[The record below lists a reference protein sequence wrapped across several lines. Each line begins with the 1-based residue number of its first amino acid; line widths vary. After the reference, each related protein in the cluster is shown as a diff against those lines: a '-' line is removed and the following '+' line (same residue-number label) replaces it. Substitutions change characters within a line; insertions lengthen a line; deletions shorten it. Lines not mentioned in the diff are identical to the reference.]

1 VSVKDNLDKVRQRIS
16 DSAIKSGRSPED
28 IQLIAASKTKS
39 VQFIKEAFFAKQR
52 AFGEN
57 RIQEALKK
65 MDLLKDTPDIEWHL
79 IGNLQKNKVKYCPG
93 NFSWIHSIDSLELV
107 EKLEARCTFK
117 KNIINLL
124 IQVNLSHEDS
134 KFGLREWDDI
144 LHVAEIIYS
153 AKWLHLRG
161 LMTIPDPNLGEKKT
175 RKIFEKIR
183 EWRDELK
190 EKFDSTK
197 ISELSMGMSSDYDWA
212 IQEGAT
218 MIRIGTAIF
227 GSRD

>member
-1 VSVKDNLDKVRQRIS
+1 MSVKDNLDEVRLRIS
-16 DSAIKSGRSPED
+16 ESAIQSGRSLKD

-39 VQFIKEAFFAKQR
+39 VELIEEAFFAKQK

-93 NFSWIHSIDSLELV
+93 NFNWIHSIESLELV
-107 EKLEARCTFK
+107 EKLEARCALK

-124 IQVNLSHEDS
+124 IQVNLSKDES
-134 KFGLREWDDI
+134 KFGLQKWDDI
-144 LHVAEIIYS
+144 IRIAEIIYS

-161 LMTIPDPNLGEKKT
+161 LMTIPEPNLGEKRT

-190 EKFDSTK
+190 EKFDSPK
-197 ISELSMGMSSDYDWA
+197 ISELSMGMSSDYHWA